1 MSNILFIFEGEKTE
15 KHIINN
21 LTKHFINEQKNTLI
35 TCAYCAEIYQL
46 HKEISKDADLDTF
59 TLLKEKESNK
69 DVLSPYSR
77 NDFAEIYMFFDYDGH
92 STLANDNKIEDL
104 LKLFNE
110 ETEKGKLY
118 INYPMVESLK
128 HIKSS
133 EDFKSLKV
141 KAKENIRYKKLVNSE
156 SKNEYIQVNKYTKK
170 IWIQLI
176 NLHLKKANFIINN
189 NYTLPLENISQFN
202 IFQKQLE
209 KYINIDNTVSVLNSF
224 PVFLLE
230 YYGILFISELTL
242 DE

>member
-1 MSNILFIFEGEKTE
+1 MYNILFIFEGEKTE
-15 KHIINN
+15 KHLINN
-21 LTKHFINEQKNTLI
+21 LKKYFINEQKNTLI

-59 TLLKEKESNK
+59 SLLKEKEFNNK
-69 DVLSPYSR
+69 VLAPYSR

-110 ETEKGKLY
+110 ETEKGRLY

-128 HIKSS
+128 HINSP
-133 EDFKSLKV
+133 ENFKDSKV
-141 KAKENIRYKKLVNSE
+141 KAKKNIRYKELVNSE
-156 SKNEYIQVNKYTKK
+156 SRNEYIQINKYTKK

-176 NLHLKKANFIINN
+176 NLHLKKANFIIND
-189 NYTLPLENISQFN
+189 NYALPLENISQFN

-209 KYINIDNTVSVLNSF
+209 KYISIDDTVSVLNSF
-224 PVFLLE
+224 PVFLLD
-230 YYGILFISELTL
+230 YYGILFISKLIIE
-242 DE
+242 E